1 MAQVETKGVAKSVSR
16 GGWGSDADQ
25 EMSLREGT
33 QISGVLNDG
42 VSVVTG
48 QLKGCQKYKATWN
61 QGMFTIF
68 LNGGEEEGLTRRA
81 HWYGVSKRVI
91 PTAALRDEYTYTIT

>member
-1 MAQVETKGVAKSVSR
+1 MLTLRGSEQKDPRPLLPLHRRHPESRLYHPCCHLCPKMAQVETKGVAKSVSR

-33 QISGVLNDG
+33 QISGVLNHG

-48 QLKGCQKYKATWN
+48 QLKGCQKYKAT
-61 QGMFTIF
+61 
-68 LNGGEEEGLTRRA
+68 
-81 HWYGVSKRVI
+81 
-91 PTAALRDEYTYTIT
+91 